1 MKMKKCNLFFNAF
14 IALFIFGMSACSQG
28 GEGEKLFKAFNKD
41 KNDYLDDQEF
51 YNAVAQMEYFEA
63 WNTDNDQTL
72 SEDEWNA
79 GVNDYLGGYKIFI
92 VGKFG
97 EWDLNG
103 DSQISE
109 EEFREELFEVA
120 DKDRNGQINESE
132 FSTFYKEGGGQQG
145 SSSGS

>member
-1 MKMKKCNLFFNAF
+1 MKKCKLFYST
-14 IALFIFGMSACSQG
+14 ILALLILGISSCSQD
-28 GEGEKLFKAFNKD
+28 GEGAKLFKAFNKD
-41 KNDYLDDQEF
+41 ENNYLDDGEF
-51 YNAVAQMEYFEA
+51 YYAIAEMDYFEK
-63 WNTDNDQTL
+63 WDQDNDQSL

-109 EEFREELFEVA
+109 EEFQEGLFEVA
-120 DKDRNGQINESE
+120 DKDRNGQISESE
-132 FSTFYKEGGGQQG
+132 FTTFYKEGGQQG
-145 SSSGS
+145 SSSGN